1 MKNVLLDNAK
11 FPYSAF
17 QWKINA
23 TSFSPAFLMRF
34 QCLANMFYYIVTAWE
49 IQKQRLIQ

>member
-11 FPYSAF
+11 LSYAAF
-17 QWKINA
+17 QLKINV
-23 TSFSPAFLMRF
+23 TDFSPAFLMRF
-34 QCLANMFYYIVTAWE
+34 QCLANTFYYIVTTWE